1 MSNKPVKR
9 SEHPYRDAFNKGVE
23 IGNDL
28 VAAKGEMRVTI
39 AHRVRTLRMS
49 DKLTQEDVAERIH
62 ANVLTYRGYEN
73 CRSDIP
79 IAYLVRIADLFNV
92 SLDYLTGRTNAPEFK
107 KNNDDLLDARISQLE
122 KMLQGYFPE
131 SNTDK

>member
-1 MSNKPVKR
+1 MANKPVKR

-28 VAAKGEMRVTI
+28 VAARGEMRVTI

-49 DKLTQEDVAERIH
+49 DKLTQEEVAERIH

-92 SLDYLTGRTNAPEFK
+92 SLDYLTGRTNDPEFK
-107 KNNDDLLDARISQLE
+107 KSNNELLDERVAQLE
-122 KMLQGYFPE
+122 KVLLDYFTN
-131 SNTDK
+131 SDTDA